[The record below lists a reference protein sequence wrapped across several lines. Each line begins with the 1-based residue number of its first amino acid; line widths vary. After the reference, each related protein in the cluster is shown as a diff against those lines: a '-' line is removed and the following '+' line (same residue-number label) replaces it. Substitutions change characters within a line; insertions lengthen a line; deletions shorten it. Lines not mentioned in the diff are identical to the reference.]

1 MKHLNKLFSVICLFV
16 VFSSQAQG
24 NDNPWSLTFGVNA
37 VDTKVN
43 AASIINEQF
52 SGYFDTKK
60 KWNIQPA
67 ISFLNVSKYV
77 GDNFSLGVSGS
88 VNKISE
94 FVNPIVPPSTTY
106 VVTNPGDITYYGVDG
121 VIKYSFMNVIKSKR
135 FDPYVH
141 IGGGYTF
148 LYTFLGDAS
157 AGTVN
162 GGLGLNLMFTKIV
175 GLSLQSTYKHSLD
188 ETRTPNVDVA
198 SHMIHSAGLIIK
210 FGGNDKDGDGVYDN
224 NDDCP
229 EIPGLKKFKGC
240 PDTDADGVTDAIDE
254 CPTDKGLVELNG
266 CPDSDSDGVA
276 DKNDACPEYAGINE
290 FNGCPDTD
298 KDGIADKEDN
308 CPTVNGP
315 KENAGCP
322 WSDTDG
328 DSVLDKDDQCLNVKG
343 TVANN
348 GCPEISP
355 ESIKKMNEN
364 FKSILFSKGKPD
376 LKKDSYPLLNSI
388 VAVLKEFPTAK
399 FRLEGHADSE
409 GSDLPNLKL
418 SQERADSVRNFL
430 IENGVA
436 DDRLTAEG
444 FGESKPIDTNN
455 TEKGKA
461 RNRRVEVK
469 LVK

>member
-1 MKHLNKLFSVICLFV
+1 MKHLNKLFSVICLLV
-16 VFSSQAQG
+16 VFGSQAQD
-24 NDNPWSLTFGVNA
+24 NDNPWSVTFGVNA
-37 VDTKVN
+37 VDTKVS
-43 AASIINEQF
+43 AASSIKDQL

-60 KWNIQPA
+60 NWNSQPA

-77 GDNFSLGVSGS
+77 GNNFSFGVSGS
-88 VNKISE
+88 VNKISK
-94 FVNPIVPPSTTY
+94 FVNERVAPSSDY
-106 VVTNPGDITYYGVDG
+106 VVTNPRDLTYYGVDG
-121 VIKYSFMNVIKSKR
+121 VIKYSLMNVIKSKR
-135 FDPYVH
+135 LDPYAH

-148 LYTFLGDAS
+148 IGDAS

-162 GGLGLNLMFTKIV
+162 GGLGLNFMFNKTI
-175 GLSLQSTYKHSLD
+175 GLSLQSTYKHSFD
-188 ETRTPNVDVA
+188 ETRTPNVDIA
-198 SHMIHSAGLIIK
+198 SHMLHSAGLIIK
-210 FGGNDKDGDGVYDN
+210 FGGSDKDGDGVYDK
-224 NDDCP
+224 NDACP

-240 PDTDADGVTDAIDE
+240 PDTDADGVTDAKDE

-266 CPDSDSDGVA
+266 CPDSDKDGIA
-276 DKNDACPEYAGINE
+276 DKIDACPEYAGINE

-343 TVANN
+343 TIANN

-364 FKSILFSKGKPD
+364 FKSILFSKGAPD
-376 LKKDSYPLLNSI
+376 LKKDSYPLLNAI

-409 GSDLPNLKL
+409 GSVSPNIKL
-418 SQERADSVRNFL
+418 SQDRADSVRNFL

-436 DDRLTAEG
+436 ADRLTAVG
-444 FGESKPIDTNN
+444 FGESKPIDTND